1 MDYTSPKFLGESKK
15 RYEISREQVREYT
28 MRNNELLLTLSRCQI
43 DLMDLRK
50 FTKLKNAAIL
60 QVTQKIE
67 IMTTSKKQEPP
78 AKEEV
83 KAAAE
88 EDDDEELNDMIRKI
102 HQLDAS
108 INNASSQLVKINA
121 ENTERVSLTKN
132 SKIFSIQNF

>member
-60 QVTQKIE
+60 QVSQKIE

>member
-60 QVTQKIE
+60 QVSQKIE

-121 ENTERVSLTKN
+121 ENTERVSLSKN

>member
-132 SKIFSIQNF
+132 SKIFSIKNF

>member
-121 ENTERVSLTKN
+121 ENTERVSLSKN